1 MRKTLLIVALAVVFA
16 AAFTLAVVMPVQAA
30 GGGGCT
36 LPPGCSYA
44 CSCDGTPLV
53 CCNGSCKPDL
63 SGCWSCPQI
72 YNC

>member
-1 MRKTLLIVALAVVFA
+1 MRKSLLIVALAVVFA

-30 GGGGCT
+30 GGGCT

-63 SGCWSCPQI
+63 SGCWNCPQI